1 MALNFT
7 PNFIELIRILRNNPT
22 FRVMNNGISSKTC
35 RMTRD
40 IRQGCPISALLL
52 SLTVEIQKYIHGIK
66 FGNDN
71 EIKMIQHADDSTY
84 PLRDIK
90 SFKNEVKLIHKF
102 SNVAGRKLNINNS

>member
-40 IRQGCPISALLL
+40 IRQGCPISAILL
-52 SLTVEIQKYIHGIK
+52 SLTVEIL
-66 FGNDN
+66 
-71 EIKMIQHADDSTY
+71 
-84 PLRDIK
+84 PLRIK
-90 SFKNEVKLIHKF
+90 RYTWYKIWKRQRN
-102 SNVAGRKLNINNS
+102 